1 MHQADPLPP
10 SARDAKLA
18 ETLHEYALSF
28 PETALEFPWGH
39 SAYKVNKKIF
49 LTLGC
54 DADGLRLSL
63 KLPESNL
70 EALLLPFTEP
80 TGYGLG
86 KSGWVSARF
95 EPDSKVPMVTLLDWV
110 LESYRAVAPKRA
122 IKLLDE
128 AQGTAKNVSTKKNP
142 STKKAPA
149 RRKASSPKKKP
160 SR

>member
-1 MHQADPLPP
+1 MHTPDTPPP
-10 SARDAKLA
+10 SAADEASAR
-18 ETLHEYALSF
+18 TLHDYALSF
-28 PETALEFPWGH
+28 PETTLEFPWGH

-54 DADGLRLSL
+54 DAEGLRLSL

-95 EPDSKVPMVTLLDWV
+95 EPDTKVPLVTLIDWV

-122 IKLLDE
+122 LRQLD
-128 AQGTAKNVSTKKNP
+128 AA
-142 STKKAPA
+142 
-149 RRKASSPKKKP
+149 ASSAPSSPKNESAKRAPSKRSVGTSKKKP

>member
-1 MHQADPLPP
+1 MHTPETPPPCAADEKV
-10 SARDAKLA
+10 ARA
-18 ETLHEYALSF
+18 LHDYALSF
-28 PETALEFPWGH
+28 PETTLEFPWGH

-95 EPDSKVPMVTLLDWV
+95 EPKTKIPLVTLTDWV
-110 LESYRAVAPKRA
+110 LESYRAVAPKQA
-122 IKLLDE
+122 LELLDGD
-128 AQGTAKNVSTKKNP
+128 ASTAPSSLKNMSAKRAP
-142 STKKAPA
+142 SK
-149 RRKASSPKKKP
+149 RSISSPKKKS